1 MIQTLT
7 FRLLA
12 ILFVSSLALVGCKN
26 DPPATEE
33 VSDEEAAPPTRE
45 RKGPIIPFEVYDQSG
60 KPVEAYRVFESFPDG
75 ASGTVFQF
83 QHGYASI
90 PFETEARYQI
100 QADGYHNLDLEF
112 TALDSLKRAIF
123 YMHRKEQNSG
133 AFSVGGSILKR
144 DMRPFGKVAVK
155 AGTAQGQTNADGVYA
170 VDAPSLNEN
179 EPFPLEYQWRD
190 EQGRDLRLGLIFR
203 GLRQE
208 ALRVDLVLGV
218 DVKD

>member
-1 MIQTLT
+1 MLQNFTL
-7 FRLLA
+7 RLLA
-12 ILFVSSLALVGCKN
+12 ILFASSLVLVGCKN

-33 VSDEEAAPPTRE
+33 AAAEEAAPPTRE
-45 RKGPIIPFEVYDQSG
+45 RKGPIIPFEVHDQSG
-60 KPVEAYRVFESFPDG
+60 KPVDAYRVFENFSDG

-83 QHGYASI
+83 QHGYANI
-90 PFETEARYQI
+90 AFETGARYQI
-100 QADGYHNLDLEF
+100 QAEGYHNLDFEF

-133 AFSVGGSILKR
+133 NFSVSGSVLKR
-144 DMRPFGKVAVK
+144 DMRPFGNVAVK
-155 AGTAQGQTNADGVYA
+155 AGTAQGQTNAEGVYA
-170 VDAPSLNEN
+170 VDAPALNES
-179 EPFPLEYQWRD
+179 EPFPLDYQWKD

-218 DVKD
+218 DILN